1 MKKIV
6 SLITIGIFF
15 STVAFAQIKRTKPSK
30 AVADSAIATT
40 PASPVMA
47 EEMPQ
52 ASRKD
57 KKAMMKEL
65 NLSRTQMKQ
74 LKEMRKSSKA
84 QKEAIDGNN
93 QISEEERK
101 TKLKE
106 FRKEQLKKMQQIL
119 TPEQITKLKEMRK
132 QKAGDKMEMD
142 DLDLEEMK

>member
-6 SLITIGIFF
+6 SLITIGILF
-15 STVAFAQIKRTKPSK
+15 STVGVAQIQRTKPSK
-30 AVADSAIATT
+30 AATDSAVVTT
-40 PASPVMA
+40 PASPVMTD
-47 EEMPQ
+47 EMPQ

-57 KKAMMKEL
+57 KRAMMKEL

-74 LKEMRKSSKA
+74 LKGMKQDGKA
-84 QKEAIDGNN
+84 QKDAITNN
-93 QISEEERK
+93 TKLTDQERK
-101 TKLKE
+101 QQLKE
-106 FRKEQLKKMQQIL
+106 LRVSQLKKMQQIL